1 MQEHHGTNRKGTQQ
15 EFGRFA
21 ARTQH
26 KRLGP
31 QQECKGGN
39 ATGTQQDCNRNEQ
52 QETTTATAG
61 TRQGCNGNTKNDW
74 GNIKSVGGMRQKLSR
89 ATTGTQQERTT
100 ATAGTQG
107 ERARNAAK
115 RLGSQQNAWETQQ
128 GCSKNAARNDY
139 GHTAGAQ
146 GECARDA
153 AKTTGVAAGTCRK
166 RSRNSAGLQQ
176 ESSKKNDYGH
186 SRHVRGNAAG
196 WQQERS
202 KKDWGRSRNP
212 WETLLI
218 KHLLQ
223 EHSTV
228 AAGSQQQRS
237 KNDRRRRNSA
247 GLRQGKVTAG
257 MQQKRQ
263 GLQQIHDVG
272 GTQQQQG
279 SN

>member
-31 QQECKGGN
+31 QQECKGGGTRQELSRAVTGTSSKKRLQPQQELGRV
-39 ATGTQQDCNRNEQ
+39 ATGTQE
-52 QETTTATAG
+52 
-61 TRQGCNGNTKNDW
+61 NDW

-128 GCSKNAARNDY
+128 GCSKNAARNDFFY
-139 GHTAGAQ
+139 GHTAGTQ
-146 GECARDA
+146 GERARNA
-153 AKTTGVAAGTCRK
+153 AKTTGVTEGTCRK

-176 ESSKKNDYGH
+176 ESSKKKDYGH
-186 SRHVRGNAAG
+186 SRHV
-196 WQQERS
+196 
-202 KKDWGRSRNP
+202 
-212 WETLLI
+212 
-218 KHLLQ
+218 
-223 EHSTV
+223 
-228 AAGSQQQRS
+228 
-237 KNDRRRRNSA
+237 
-247 GLRQGKVTAG
+247 
-257 MQQKRQ
+257 
-263 GLQQIHDVG
+263 G
-272 GTQQQQG
+272 GTQQ
-279 SN
+279 